1 MPEVLTIP
9 AESVPY
15 PAMSNT
21 ANHTRAEKLLLEA
34 GRVFNSTLE
43 YEELIERVLR
53 LVVAAAGSQAALVFR
68 VDHERTDM
76 KMRFMDCVD
85 CQVKVFRRELGKGVI
100 GWVAKYKEPMIVND
114 PANDPIV
121 DHEIGRL
128 GKISMKS
135 LISVP
140 LIGKGQM
147 IGVIE
152 AINKLDGEFD
162 EADLDVLIGLANQI
176 AVAIDNAHLYR
187 AVKRE
192 ALEKQLLYEIG
203 MKLSG
208 SLRLDEVLREILD
221 SLKKAVDFDS
231 AGIYLI
237 DSDTRQ
243 IESVLTIGYDPEDE
257 ACQHLMVGQG
267 LIGTVAE
274 DGEAVIVPDVTT
286 DQRYIKS
293 RPTTRSE
300 IVAPIKLNGKAI
312 GVINLESDR
321 LNAFGRRAHSLMS
334 AFASQAAISIERARL
349 HEQMIAGQKL
359 VEQLSIAREIQRSF
373 LPGATPDIPG
383 YDLVGRNVPS
393 FQVGGDYYDFIDI
406 VEGQTGIAIGDV
418 SGKGIAAALI
428 MASFRASLI
437 AEIRNN
443 YAIRTICR
451 KVNNLLCESVRA
463 GSFVTAL
470 YGVLDSKNHVL
481 TFANCG
487 HDQPILLRSDGRV
500 EYLKEGGPLLGVTP
514 NVDYEERPIYL
525 NRGELVLFYTD
536 GVSEAFNSADEP
548 FGKERL
554 IQVLRDNRRESSQSI
569 SEAVFRAVKEFASRR
584 HVFDDVT
591 MIVLKRL
598 E

>member
-1 MPEVLTIP
+1 
-9 AESVPY
+9 
-15 PAMSNT
+15 MSNT
-21 ANHTRAEKLLLEA
+21 ASHSRAEKLLLEA
-34 GRVFNSTLE
+34 GRAFNSTLE

-68 VDHERTDM
+68 VDHERTDI
-76 KMRFMDCVD
+76 KIRFMNCVD
-85 CQVKVFRRELGKGVI
+85 CRVKVFRRELGQGVI
-100 GWVAKYKEPMIVND
+100 GWVAKYKEPVIIND
-114 PANDPIV
+114 AAGDPKV
-121 DHEIGRL
+121 DQEIGRL
-128 GKISMKS
+128 GGISMKS

-152 AINKLDGEFD
+152 AINKLDDGEFD

-176 AVAIDNAHLYR
+176 AVAIDNAYLYR

-192 ALEKQLLYEIG
+192 ALEKHLLYEIG
-203 MKLSG
+203 KKLSG

-231 AGIYLI
+231 AGIYLV

-243 IESVLTIGYDPEDE
+243 IESVLTVGYDPEDE
-257 ACQHLMVGQG
+257 ASQHLMVGQG
-267 LIGTVAE
+267 LIGTVAQE
-274 DGEAVIVPDVTT
+274 GEAVIVPDVAA
-286 DQRYIKS
+286 DRRYIRS
-293 RPTTRSE
+293 SPTTRSE
-300 IVAPIKLNGKAI
+300 IVAPIKLDDKAI

-321 LNAFGRRAHSLMS
+321 LDAFDRRARSLMS

-349 HEQMIAGQKL
+349 HEQLIAGQKL

-373 LPGATPDIPG
+373 LPGRTPDIPG
-383 YDLVGRNVPS
+383 YDLAGRNVPS

-406 VEGQTGIAIGDV
+406 VKGQTGIAIGDV

-443 YAIRTICR
+443 YSIRAICH
-451 KVNNLLCESVRA
+451 KVNNLLCESVRP

-470 YGVLDSKNHVL
+470 YGVLDSRNHVL

-514 NVDYEERPIYL
+514 DVDYEERPVYL
-525 NRGELVLFYTD
+525 NRGEVVLLYTD
-536 GVSEAFNSADEP
+536 GVSEAFNSADEA
-548 FGKERL
+548 FGTERL
-554 IQVLRDNRRESSQSI
+554 IQVLRDNRRESSQTI
-569 SEAVFRAVKEFASRR
+569 SEVIFKAVKEHASRR
-584 HVFDDVT
+584 HVFDDLT

-598 E
+598 D

>member
-1 MPEVLTIP
+1 
-9 AESVPY
+9 
-15 PAMSNT
+15 MSNT
-21 ANHTRAEKLLLEA
+21 ASHTRAEKLLLEA
-34 GRVFNSTLE
+34 GRAFNSTLE

-76 KMRFMDCVD
+76 NIRFMNCVD
-85 CQVKVFRRELGKGVI
+85 CRVKVFRRELGQGVI
-100 GWVAKYKEPMIVND
+100 GWVAEYREPVIIND
-114 PANDPIV
+114 AAGDPKV
-121 DHEIGRL
+121 DQEIGRL
-128 GKISMKS
+128 GGISMKS

-162 EADLDVLIGLANQI
+162 ETDLDVLIGLANQI

-187 AVKRE
+187 VVKRE
-192 ALEKQLLYEIG
+192 ALEKHLLYEIG
-203 MKLSG
+203 KKLSG

-231 AGIYLI
+231 AGIYLV

-243 IESVLTIGYDPEDE
+243 IESVLTVGYDPDDE
-257 ACQHLMVGQG
+257 ATQNLMIGEG
-267 LIGTVAE
+267 LIGTVAQE
-274 DGEAVIVPDVTT
+274 GEAVIVPDVTA
-286 DQRYIKS
+286 DRRYIKS

-300 IVAPIKLNGKAI
+300 IVAPIKLDDKSI

-321 LNAFGRRAHSLMS
+321 FDAFDHHARSLMS

-349 HEQMIAGQKL
+349 HEQLIAGQKL

-373 LPGATPDIPG
+373 LPGRTPDIPG
-383 YDLVGRNVPS
+383 YDLAGRNVPS

-443 YAIRTICR
+443 YSIRTICR
-451 KVNNLLCESVRA
+451 KVNNLLCESVRP

-470 YGVLDSKNHVL
+470 YGVLDSRNHVL
-481 TFANCG
+481 TFSNCG
-487 HDQPILLRSDGRV
+487 HDQPILLRSDDRV

-514 NVDYEERPIYL
+514 NVDYEERPVYL
-525 NRGELVLFYTD
+525 NRGEVVLLYTD
-536 GVSEAFNSADEP
+536 GVSEAFNSADEA
-548 FGKERL
+548 FGRERL
-554 IQVLRDNRRESSQSI
+554 IQVLRDNRRETSQGI
-569 SEAVFRAVKEFASRR
+569 SEAIFKAVKEYASRR
-584 HVFDDVT
+584 YVFDDLT